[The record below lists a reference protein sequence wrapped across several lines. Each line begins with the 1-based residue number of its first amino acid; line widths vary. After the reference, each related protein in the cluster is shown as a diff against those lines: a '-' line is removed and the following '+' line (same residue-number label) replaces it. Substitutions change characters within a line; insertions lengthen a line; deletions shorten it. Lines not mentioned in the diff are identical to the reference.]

1 MRDDLMLYV
10 PDQAHSSVA
19 RAARILGFRP
29 EQMRV
34 LPTDA
39 AFQLEPHTLAEAI
52 EADQRAGRTP
62 LFVAANAG
70 ATNTGAVDP
79 LPELA
84 DVCRERGVW
93 LHVDAAYGGFAMLTE
108 RGRRA
113 LVGIEL
119 ADSVT
124 LDPHKWLYQPYE
136 CGCLLVR
143 DPAALRR
150 AFQLTPHYLS
160 DAETGDDEVNFSD
173 RGLQLTRTA
182 RALKIWISVRY
193 FGLDAFRAAIERS
206 LDLADVA
213 RRCVLASP

>member
-70 ATNTGAVDP
+70 ATNTGAIDP

-84 DVCRERGVW
+84 EVCREYGVW

-108 RGRRA
+108 RGRDA
-113 LVGIEL
+113 LRGIER

-143 DPAALRR
+143 AGPALGA
-150 AFQLTPHYLS
+150 AFSITPDYLN
-160 DAETGDDEVNFSD
+160 DAVAQAGEINFSD
-173 RGLQLTRTA
+173 LSMQLS
-182 RALKIWISVRY
+182 RASRAFKLWVSLRY
-193 FGLDAFRAAIERS
+193 FGVDAFRRAIERS
-206 LDLADVA
+206 LELAD
-213 RRCVLASP
+213 L